1 MSSQALLAGVKL
13 LGTSMEQL
21 AKSPQNLMSLL
32 GYHTTDVPY
41 PTLAELLEA
50 QSVVTPIF
58 GLTLTLESAAP
69 AEIG

>member
-21 AKSPQNLMSLL
+21 AKSPQNLMS
-32 GYHTTDVPY
+32 YHTTDVPY